1 MQLEGK
7 LTLIREHETMKSVAD
22 IDESVWR
29 KQRQILGD
37 HLATITARRELN
49 LTISMPGVSQT
60 TLGNPGFLPER
71 GVSE

>member
-49 LTISMPGVSQT
+49 FDHMPGVSQT